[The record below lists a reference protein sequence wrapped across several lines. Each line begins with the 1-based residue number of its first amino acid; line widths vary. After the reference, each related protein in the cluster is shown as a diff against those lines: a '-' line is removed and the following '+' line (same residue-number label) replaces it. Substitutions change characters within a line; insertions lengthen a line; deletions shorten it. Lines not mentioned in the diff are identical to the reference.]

1 MGSFLNEL
9 KKKPDQPYP
18 SIFAMHG
25 TPGWGKT
32 SFGAMLPSPVFIMS
46 RNETGLIKLI
56 TEGQVPETAY
66 GPPAERFGEV
76 VDAVKDL
83 TTQAHDF
90 KTLVIDTMSGVE
102 EMHTQHLIDTCFG
115 GDAGREGFGS
125 FGQGKKIVERDWP
138 NFLSAIERLRTQ
150 RNMTVLML
158 YHSAI
163 KTVNN
168 PMGPDYDRF
177 EPKPTPGA
185 TEATIKYADAVL
197 FATYDINI
205 TGAKGQEIAKDGRRV
220 IRTVDHPAYVA
231 KNRFGFPALIPC
243 DAPPRKIWE
252 TISGHIRNARANAA
266 AMNGTPPAPP
276 ANPPAPVAPK
286 TMEHANA
293 PAAAP
298 TTTPPAPPAPPAEQP
313 KPAGPW
319 VPKVSDAEVM
329 HALNQCGWND
339 GQLRTCVADWC
350 SVHDHWTMEMLTDER
365 RATIMDRVQAF
376 LRNRKI
382 AFVPFPGLQ
391 PITPAEVATAPEGP
405 PAPETIPFPTQASD
419 RPLVN
424 VVVAMFDDK
433 KPWASEPV
441 RKRVAEILG
450 REVPVGTPVDALTD
464 AELHTLILKANEKA
478 PKKKAG

>member
-32 SFGAMLPSPVFIMS
+32 SFGAMMPSPVFIMS

-66 GPPAERFGEV
+66 GPPAERFPEV
-76 VDAVKDL
+76 VEAVKEL
-83 TTQAHDF
+83 ATQPHDF

-102 EMHTQHLIDTCFG
+102 EMHTQHMIDTCFG

-138 NFLSAIERLRTQ
+138 NFLSALERLRTQ

-243 DAPPRKIWE
+243 DSSPRKIWE
-252 TISGHIRNARANAA
+252 TISGHIRNARATAA

-276 ANPPAPVAPK
+276 SPPTPTTPK
-286 TMEHANA
+286 TVEHANA
-293 PAAAP
+293 PVAP
-298 TTTPPAPPAPPAEQP
+298 VAPVSPPAPVVVPPAPPVPAI
-313 KPAGPW
+313 
-319 VPKVSDAEVM
+319 SDGELQ
-329 HALNQCGWND
+329 HALGQCGWTED
-339 GQLRTCVADWC
+339 QIRQQVADWAMVPHLWTFE
-350 SVHDHWTMEMLTDER
+350 SLTADHR
-365 RATIMDRVQAF
+365 NRIMDRIKVF
-376 LRNRKI
+376 LSKRGK
-382 AFVPFPGLQ
+382 ALEPFPGTPQ
-391 PITPAEVATAPEGP
+391 PITPADVANAPAGP
-405 PAPETIPFPTQASD
+405 PAPETVPFPTQQSE

-424 VVVAMFDDK
+424 VVVAMFDSDK
-433 KPWASEPV
+433 APWASEKV
-441 RKRVAEILG
+441 RLRVAEILG
-450 REVPVGTPVDALTD
+450 RDVPEGTKVDDLTD
-464 AELHTLILKANEKA
+464 ADLSKVILEANKKA
-478 PKKKAG
+478 PKKKAS